1 MKSSE
6 MCSVAPVKVTA
17 SVRINAE
24 YERQKF
30 TDEYN
35 LEYDDSTL
43 EDMYRSIDQTQLDV
57 LAHEFSKN
65 IVITFLPDE
74 NRYELIYKEQP

>member
-17 SVRINAE
+17 SVVIGTE
-24 YERQKF
+24 YEHDRFSDK
-30 TDEYN
+30 YRK
-35 LEYDDSTL
+35 EYDDSTL
-43 EDMYRSIDQTQLDV
+43 EDMYRDIDKTQLNV
-57 LAHEFSKN
+57 LAHEFSKR

-74 NRYELIYKEQP
+74 NRYELVYKESP

>member
-65 IVITFLPDE
+65 IVINFLPDE